1 MKKALSIVLALAM
14 AASMAA
20 CGGATSSS
28 SAAASTPASSSAS
41 GATGSVYY
49 LNFKPEQADQW
60 VALAKQYTDET
71 GVPVNVVTAASG
83 TYESTLTAEMAKTE
97 A

>member
-49 LNFKPEQADQW
+49 LNFKPEQADSGSRW
-60 VALAKQYTDET
+60 ANSTPKK
-71 GVPVNVVTAASG
+71 PVCR
-83 TYESTLTAEMAKTE
+83 STLSPLLPALTSLP
-97 A
+97 